1 MSRRSLA
8 ILSAGMLSDSQKRA
22 LTLLSEGWL
31 AIALVPEDGITSRRR
46 RNFAYV
52 ADKNFLSNIKK
63 VDNNDKR
70 KKNDDEEIMG
80 VIRTFM
86 TWVN

>member
-1 MSRRSLA
+1 MRRSLA
-8 ILSAGMLSDSQKRA
+8 ILSVGMLSDSQRRS

-31 AIALVPEDGITSRRR
+31 AVALVPEEGITSRRR

-52 ADKNFLSNIKK
+52 AGKNFLSNIKK